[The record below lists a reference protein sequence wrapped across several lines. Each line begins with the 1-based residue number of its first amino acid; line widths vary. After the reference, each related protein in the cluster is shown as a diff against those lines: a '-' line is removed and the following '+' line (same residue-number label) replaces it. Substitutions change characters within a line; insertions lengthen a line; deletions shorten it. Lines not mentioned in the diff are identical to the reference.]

1 MSTTETIKLLM
12 QRSGI
17 FQRELAAK
25 LGIAQSTLSG
35 KFKLDNWRESDLRK
49 IAEICGYTYHPL
61 FTKKEIE
68 ESILYK
74 DEYIM

>member
-12 QRSGI
+12 QRSDI
-17 FQRELAAK
+17 SQRELAVK

-49 IAEICGYTYHPL
+49 IAEICGYSYNPL
-61 FTKKEIE
+61 FSK
-68 ESILYK
+68 
-74 DEYIM
+74 

>member
-1 MSTTETIKLLM
+1 MSTTNTIKLLM
-12 QRSGI
+12 QRNDIS
-17 FQRELAAK
+17 QRELAAK

-35 KFKLDNWRESDLRK
+35 KFKLDNWRESDLQK

-68 ESILYK
+68 ENIFCE